1 MRIFIYYLFYLEF
14 TGQKGQQEEKM
25 KEKKPAIVEAEGKD
39 RNAVTSGK
47 IHIEKTIEKLA

>member
-1 MRIFIYYLFYLEF
+1 
-14 TGQKGQQEEKM
+14 M

-39 RNAVTSGK
+39 RNAVASGK

>member
-1 MRIFIYYLFYLEF
+1 
-14 TGQKGQQEEKM
+14 M

-39 RNAVTSGK
+39 RNAAISGK